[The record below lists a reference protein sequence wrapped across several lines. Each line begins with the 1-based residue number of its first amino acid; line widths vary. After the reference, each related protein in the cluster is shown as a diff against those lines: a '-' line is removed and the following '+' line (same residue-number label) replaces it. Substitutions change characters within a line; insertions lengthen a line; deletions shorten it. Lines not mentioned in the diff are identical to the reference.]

1 MDREYMPLKT
11 STKAQETEKWTFLVW
26 FISKFCITY
35 LAHLFISDLPL
46 EAYEA
51 LQMIHHLLFSIFE
64 AVREWPHP
72 SASTIGSWLSKG
84 PGCCGTMPKRARLL
98 PQSGDSDV
106 TAPMASQTTTY
117 VPEFQS
123 NTFPLDS
130 KLPKGRDLVNQR
142 YISRAQRG
150 AQ

>member
-1 MDREYMPLKT
+1 
-11 STKAQETEKWTFLVW
+11 
-26 FISKFCITY
+26 
-35 LAHLFISDLPL
+35 
-46 EAYEA
+46 
-51 LQMIHHLLFSIFE
+51 
-64 AVREWPHP
+64 
-72 SASTIGSWLSKG
+72 
-84 PGCCGTMPKRARLL
+84 MPKRARLL